1 MPSTGQLIRRAV
13 VPAAALAALV
23 AGPVHAQR
31 PPIRTGH
38 PQALLAR
45 TPSGAQPNA
54 PATEPAIS
62 GDGRLNRYAAFT
74 SAATD
79 IVAGSGSHR
88 NVFLVVRARPFNL
101 SATTQWRN
109 GKVILASKGRGGPAN
124 GDSWGAGFDGYDYV
138 HAGREITVKPR
149 CMAFISA
156 ASNLVGGDGNG
167 HPDVFLRKLAT
178 GKLTRIATAGAASEV
193 ALDGRCRYLSY
204 VSGGRVYNRTL
215 GTGRTKRISPSG
227 GCSSPEVSANGKI
240 TTYSCNGAVYVNRQ
254 GDGGTHKVG
263 PGAEP
268 TADEWGRFVAFTRGD
283 AVYLASTQG
292 AARAHVVESGVTAPS
307 MTAGGHFVFYVRGP
321 IATSNVYKSFASC
334 PDSSHALQ
342 IAGSPHGNYA
352 AFSCA
357 GGALYMSYVGAR

>member
-23 AGPVHAQR
+23 AGPVHAQK
-31 PPIRTGH
+31 PIRTGH

-45 TPSGAQPNA
+45 TPSGGQPNA

-62 GDGRLNRYAAFT
+62 GDGRLNRYAGFT

-124 GDSWGAGFDGYDYV
+124 GDSWGAAFDGYDYA
-138 HAGREITVKPR
+138 HGGREITVKPK
-149 CMAFISA
+149 CMAFIST
-156 ASNLVGGDGNG
+156 ASNLVRGDGNG
-167 HPDVFLRKLAT
+167 HADVFLRRLAT
-178 GKLTRIATAGAASEV
+178 GRLTRIATAGAANEV
-193 ALDGRCRYLSY
+193 ALDGRCWYLSY
-204 VSGGRVYNRTL
+204 VSGGRVYSRNL
-215 GTGRTKRISPSG
+215 KTGHTKRISSAR

-240 TTYSCNGAVYVNRQ
+240 TTYSCNGVVYVNRQ
-254 GDGGTHKVG
+254 GDGGTHRIG

-268 TADEWGRFVAFTRGD
+268 TADEWGRYVAFSRGG
-283 AVYLASTQG
+283 AVWLANTKG
-292 AARAHVVESGVTAPS
+292 AARAKMMEPGVTAPS
-307 MTAGGHFVFYVRGP
+307 MTAGGHFVFYIHGA
-321 IATSNVYKSFASC
+321 IATSNIYRNFASC
-334 PDSSHALQ
+334 PNDVPALQ
-342 IAGSPHGNYA
+342 IAGSVHGNYA
-352 AFSCA
+352 AFSCSD
-357 GGALYMSYVGAR
+357 GALYMSYVGAR